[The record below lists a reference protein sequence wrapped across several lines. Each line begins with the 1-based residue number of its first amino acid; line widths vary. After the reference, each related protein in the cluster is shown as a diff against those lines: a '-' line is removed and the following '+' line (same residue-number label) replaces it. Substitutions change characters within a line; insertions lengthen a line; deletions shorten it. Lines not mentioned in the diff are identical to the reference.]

1 MASGSKDRSRS
12 RIEEEELADSDW
24 RLLMFPLLLALLP
37 GLANNES
44 FGENGPPLKKELQ
57 PLLLLVLPP
66 VLLGR

>member
-1 MASGSKDRSRS
+1 
-12 RIEEEELADSDW
+12 
-24 RLLMFPLLLALLP
+24 MFPLLLALLP